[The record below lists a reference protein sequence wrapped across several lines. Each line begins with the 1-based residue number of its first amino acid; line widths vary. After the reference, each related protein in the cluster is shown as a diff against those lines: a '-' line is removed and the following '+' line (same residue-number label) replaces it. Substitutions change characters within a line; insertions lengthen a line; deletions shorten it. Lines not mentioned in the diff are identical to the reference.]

1 MADVPEYTAPA
12 TGSDSPRETELGPED
27 EPDTSGTLVLVM
39 VILMFIAGGW
49 ITMYLLL
56 LER

>member
-1 MADVPEYTAPA
+1 MADDDRP
-12 TGSDSPRETELGPED
+12 DQ

-39 VILMFIAGGW
+39 VLLMFIAAGW

>member
-1 MADVPEYTAPA
+1 MRDAPRYTAPA
-12 TGSDSPRETELGPED
+12 TGSDSPRETELTPEE

-39 VILMFIAGGW
+39 IILMFIAGGW

-56 LER
+56 LSR